1 MNVEKYEKALIHLLN
16 LCGWNLEWCGNENT
30 FYDAR
35 GYTPK
40 GFRAVVEIKARNKY
54 YETKMLEKSK
64 YDRLMSLEED
74 IVKLYFVN
82 DPKGNYLYWL
92 NTLEMPAIDDKA
104 CPKTTMWDK
113 TKVSKEVYM
122 LKESQAS
129 IINRYQEEEPR
140 VWDEY
145 FKSKN
150 K

>member
-1 MNVEKYEKALIHLLN
+1 MNIEKYEKALINLLN
-16 LCGWNLEWCGNENT
+16 LDGWNLEWCGNENT

-54 YETKMLEKSK
+54 YETKMLEKAK
-64 YDRLMSLEED
+64 YDKLMSLDED
-74 IVKLYFVN
+74 VVKLYFVN

-92 NTLEMPAIDDKA
+92 NKIEMPTIDDKA

-113 TKVSKEVYM
+113 TIVSKEVYM

-129 IINRYQEEEPR
+129 IINRYQEGEDG
-140 VWDEY
+140 VWDDY
-145 FKSKN
+145 FKDKCS
-150 K
+150 

>member
-1 MNVEKYEKALIHLLN
+1 MNIVEKYEKATIGLLN
-16 LCGWNLEWCGNENT
+16 LDGWKLEWCGDENT

-40 GFRAVVEIKARNKY
+40 GFKAVVEMKFRNKY
-54 YETKMLEKSK
+54 YETKLLEKAK
-64 YDRLMSLEED
+64 YDKLMSLEED
-74 IVKLYFVN
+74 VVKIYFVN

-92 NTLEMPAIDDKA
+92 NTLEMPKIDDKD

-113 TKVSKEVYM
+113 TKVKKEVYM
-122 LKESQAS
+122 LTESQATL
-129 IINRYQEEEPR
+129 INRYEEDEPR

-145 FKSKN
+145 FKK

>member
-1 MNVEKYEKALIHLLN
+1 MNIVEKYEKATIGLLN
-16 LCGWNLEWCGNENT
+16 LDGWKLEWCGDENT

-40 GFRAVVEIKARNKY
+40 GFKAVVEMKFRNKY
-54 YETKMLEKSK
+54 YETKLLEKTK
-64 YDRLMSLEED
+64 YDNLMSLEED
-74 IVKLYFVN
+74 IVKIYFVN

-92 NTLEMPAIDDKA
+92 NTLEMPKVDDKD

-113 TKVSKEVYM
+113 TKVKKEVYM
-122 LKESQAS
+122 LTESQATL
-129 IINRYQEEEPR
+129 INRYEENEPR

-145 FKSKN
+145 FKK

>member
-1 MNVEKYEKALIHLLN
+1 MNIEKYERSLISLLN
-16 LCGWNLEWCGNENT
+16 LDGWNLEWCGNENT

-40 GFRAVVEIKARNKY
+40 GFKAVVEIKCRNKY
-54 YETKMLEKSK
+54 YDTKLIEKAK
-64 YDRLMSLEED
+64 YDRLMGLEED
-74 IVKLYFVN
+74 VVKIYFVN

-92 NTLEMPAIDDKA
+92 NKIEMPSIEESN

-113 TKVSKEVYM
+113 SKVKKEVYM

-129 IINRYQEEEPR
+129 VINRYEEDEPR

-145 FKSKN
+145 FKK

>member
-1 MNVEKYEKALIHLLN
+1 MNIVEKYEKATIGLLN
-16 LCGWNLEWCGNENT
+16 LDGWNLEWCGDENT

-40 GFRAVVEIKARNKY
+40 GFKVVVEMKFRNKY
-54 YETKMLEKSK
+54 YDTKLLEKAK
-64 YDRLMSLEED
+64 YDNLMSLEED
-74 IVKLYFVN
+74 IVKIYFVN

-92 NTLEMPAIDDKA
+92 NTLEMPKVDDKD

-113 TKVSKEVYM
+113 TKVKKEVYM
-122 LKESQAS
+122 LTESQATL
-129 IINRYQEEEPR
+129 INRYEEDKPR

-145 FKSKN
+145 FKK

>member
-1 MNVEKYEKALIHLLN
+1 MNIEKYEKALINLLN
-16 LCGWNLEWCGNENT
+16 LDGWNLEWCGNENT

-40 GFRAVVEIKARNKY
+40 GYRAVVEIKARNKY
-54 YETKMLEKSK
+54 YETKMLEKAK
-64 YDRLMSLEED
+64 YDRLMSLDED
-74 IVKLYFVN
+74 VVKLYFVN

-92 NTLEMPAIDDKA
+92 NKIEMPNIDDKA

-129 IINRYQEEEPR
+129 IINRYQEDEDG
-140 VWDEY
+140 VWDDY
-145 FKSKN
+145 FKDKCS
-150 K
+150 